1 MPRNNIISRGLI
13 PRILK
18 QAGDISET
26 RMMAA
31 MRYQDEMTDVAPGD
45 VLGAGGKLSRKDFR
59 LLLAS
64 DKDTQERVMAQWP
77 FATERERDAIRRDLA
92 RLEEAQPD
100 ASALPPAVVTGPNA
114 VPQQGVP
121 LPTDVPFTQ
130 PPPPDQGLMPAPDPL
145 MAMPAA

>member
-1 MPRNNIISRGLI
+1 MPRKGISRGLI

-18 QAGDISET
+18 DAGDISET
-26 RMMAA
+26 RLKAA
-31 MRYQDEMTDVAPGD
+31 MRLQDELTDVAPGD

-64 DKDTQERVMAQWP
+64 DQDTQARVMATWP
-77 FATERERDAIRRDLA
+77 FATEPERAAIRRELS

-100 ASALPPAVVTGPNA
+100 AKNLPPSVVTGPNA

-121 LPTDVPFTQ
+121 LQTDVPFTQ
-130 PPPPDQGLMPAPDPL
+130 PPPPGQGTMPAPDPL
-145 MAMPAA
+145 DAMPAA